1 MNNGDTK
8 KELLKYT
15 KCSIAE
21 KYLIYLIPN
30 YSHLCI
36 DIVLGSC
43 LSVKDIP
50 KSTKYSPS
58 LQEKQNYYKI
68 DQGYTD
74 YQQPYLELSVWTPVV
89 QQIWNSQLFF
99 GASIIY
105 RLASDLCGCSLD
117 LSMVITPHF
126 CQVKGGYK
134 AMGRENCQVISAIY
148 IVSPYRCEQFDVTY
162 LDSISK

>member
-1 MNNGDTK
+1 MEVMPNYWCSFTIRRIKEADTVSFTFTRHSLFRDVNNGDTK

-74 YQQPYLELSVWTPVV
+74 YQQPYLELSV
-89 QQIWNSQLFF
+89 
-99 GASIIY
+99 
-105 RLASDLCGCSLD
+105 
-117 LSMVITPHF
+117 
-126 CQVKGGYK
+126 
-134 AMGRENCQVISAIY
+134 
-148 IVSPYRCEQFDVTY
+148 
-162 LDSISK
+162 